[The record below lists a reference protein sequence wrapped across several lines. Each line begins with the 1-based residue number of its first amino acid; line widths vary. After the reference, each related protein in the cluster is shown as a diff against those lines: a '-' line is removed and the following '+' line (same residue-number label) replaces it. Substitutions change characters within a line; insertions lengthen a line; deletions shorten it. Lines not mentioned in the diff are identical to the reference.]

1 MINKNLKR
9 DKIIDGPKQSTI
21 TEKKYTH
28 FSAFNIK
35 QIKSAKNTFDKNRP
49 ILNKFTRGDLQKE
62 REKEKENDNTVK
74 DKDST
79 IMRKSRQANEKERE
93 LKYKNINNI
102 INKDFSN
109 KRSREAIYLN
119 SFLSNNIAN
128 YNDNERQIHDNKNND
143 IVSEPPQNSKREE
156 KVLSSEKYANKN
168 INVKNISKLLS
179 YNAKAK
185 NINRSSK
192 MILLYCLCEKLMM

>member
-1 MINKNLKR
+1 MFNKNLKR
-9 DKIIDGPKQSTI
+9 DKLIDGPKQSSI
-21 TEKKYTH
+21 NEKKYTH

-35 QIKSAKNTFDKNRP
+35 QIKSAKNAFDKNRP

-109 KRSREAIYLN
+109 KRYRETIQLN
-119 SFLSNNIAN
+119 SFLSNNKAN
-128 YNDNERQIHDNKNND
+128 YNCNEREMYDNKNND
-143 IVSEPPQNSKREE
+143 IDNEYPQNSRREE
-156 KVLSSEKYANKN
+156 KVLSSEKRC
-168 INVKNISKLLS
+168 LS
-179 YNAKAK
+179 
-185 NINRSSK
+185 
-192 MILLYCLCEKLMM
+192 L